1 MNIRVI
7 THTSFCVIRMHRLP
21 PRIYALSLPLEQTI
35 DPFPFGKRRPPVL
48 SSLPG
53 KCSRGTSWTLVG
65 ESPDILPL
73 FAPLTSPRS
82 RDGLTLYAASSDGT
96 VAVFDFDAEELEGI
110 APYGAQTQ
118 YLQKFGFVPP
128 PVPDGYS
135 HGTKYG
141 DEDVRSTSRITPP
154 PSPNPRA
161 ASQSTQ
167 SGFGTSAVNGGEYIN
182 RLVAKKS
189 TKKRVQP
196 LRMSSIPSAATVP
209 PTREL
214 PSTELRLPAP
224 KPRPASPS
232 VSPVP
237 SMRGFDADIEMGGPM
252 DMEVPIDSLE
262 QSPESSRGKRKAS
275 VLDDEPLVKPRTLG
289 GGLPRESVA
298 VREIA
303 GGGERW
309 EAPRLLHATDVL
321 PSPPILTFL
330 SAKVDASEDVLEA
343 RNSEGDGPT
352 EVVFVSGKQT
362 QWLDYLPSP
371 VVRLTASS
379 SFCAVAMQDGSV
391 SVYSHTGRR

>member
-1 MNIRVI
+1 M
-7 THTSFCVIRMHRLP
+7 
-21 PRIYALSLPLEQTI
+21 
-35 DPFPFGKRRPPVL
+35 
-48 SSLPG
+48 
-53 KCSRGTSWTLVG
+53 
-65 ESPDILPL
+65 
-73 FAPLTSPRS
+73 
-82 RDGLTLYAASSDGT
+82 
-96 VAVFDFDAEELEGI
+96 FDFDAEELEGI
-110 APYGAQTQ
+110 SPYGAQTQ

-128 PVPDGYS
+128 PVPDGFS

-141 DEDVRSTSRITPP
+141 DKDTPSTSRITPP

-167 SGFGTSAVNGGEYIN
+167 SGFGTTAVNGGEHIN

-196 LRMSSIPSAATVP
+196 LLMSSIPSAAAAP
-209 PTREL
+209 PSRGL
-214 PSTELRLPAP
+214 PPS

-262 QSPESSRGKRKAS
+262 QSPEIGRGKRKAS
-275 VLDDEPLVKPRTLG
+275 VLDDELPVQPRTLG
-289 GGLPRESVA
+289 GSLPRERVA

-303 GGGERW
+303 RAGEKW
-309 EAPRLLHATDVL
+309 EAPRLLHAADVL

-330 SAKVDASEDVLEA
+330 SAKVDGSEDVLEA

-352 EVVFVSGKQT
+352 EVLFVSSKQT

-371 VVRLTASS
+371 VVGLTAST